1 MVAGKVAIVTGAGSG
16 IGEACSRMLAARGAR
31 VVVNDVNAEAAER
44 VVAAIG
50 EEGGTAMAVLAD
62 VADPAGCESLVEQ
75 AVGAYGGLHIAV
87 NNAGIGG
94 PPAPTG
100 EYPLDGWRSVMN
112 VNLDGVFYCM
122 RYEIPAMLSS
132 GGGSIVN
139 MSSILGSVAFATAP
153 AYVAAKHGVVG
164 LSRTAAV
171 EYAAAGIRVN
181 AVGPGFIDTPLL
193 QNPPNRSRNTPIGDS
208 VIKAGLEFTPV
219 EEVAQVAWNAVH
231 GDKVH
236 VLVGKTARKMGF
248 IGKWFPGKLRQRAKT
263 LAQAHEKSEG
273 RPANA

>member
-171 EYAAAGIRVN
+171 EYATAGIRVN

-193 QNPPNRSRNTPIGDS
+193 RAAGDEILATIAMAHPNQRLGTAS
-208 VIKAGLEFTPV
+208 
-219 EEVAQVAWNAVH
+219 EVAE
-231 GDKVH
+231 
-236 VLVGKTARKMGF
+236 LVCFLASDAASLVTGSYYTIDGGYTAR
-248 IGKWFPGKLRQRAKT
+248 
-263 LAQAHEKSEG
+263 
-273 RPANA
+273 

>member
-122 RYEIPAMLSS
+122 RSEIPAMLSS

-171 EYAAAGIRVN
+171 EYATAGIRVN

-193 QNPPNRSRNTPIGDS
+193 RAAGDEILATIAMAHPNQRLGAAS
-208 VIKAGLEFTPV
+208 
-219 EEVAQVAWNAVH
+219 EVAE
-231 GDKVH
+231 
-236 VLVGKTARKMGF
+236 LVCFLASDAASLVTGSYYTIDGGYTAR
-248 IGKWFPGKLRQRAKT
+248 
-263 LAQAHEKSEG
+263 
-273 RPANA
+273 